1 MHNGTF
7 YLYRDKTRYRERVVV
22 ANRLDIPKQAMI
34 YRIADELAGYT
45 IHKDGVLVGEWW
57 DRKAR
62 KNYSQAKKSGGKG
75 EL

>member
-1 MHNGTF
+1 M
-7 YLYRDKTRYRERVVV
+7 VVS
-22 ANRLDIPKQAMI
+22 NRLDIAKQAML

-45 IHKDGVLVGEWW
+45 IHKDDELVGEWW

-62 KNYSQAKKSGGKG
+62 KNYSQARGIRPLDLNNPMQKKKSGGKG

>member
-1 MHNGTF
+1 M
-7 YLYRDKTRYRERVVV
+7 L
-22 ANRLDIPKQAMI
+22 

-45 IHKDGVLVGEWW
+45 IHKNDELVGEWW

-62 KNYSQAKKSGGKG
+62 KNYSQARGIRPLDENNPMKKKSGGKG

>member
-1 MHNGTF
+1 M
-7 YLYRDKTRYRERVVV
+7 VVS
-22 ANRLDIPKQAMI
+22 NRLDIAKQAML

-45 IHKDGVLVGEWW
+45 IHQDDELVGEWW

-62 KNYSQAKKSGGKG
+62 KNYSQARGIRPLDENNPMKKKSGGKG